1 MGKYSNSKSS
11 VRSAL
16 PLLDSNPPAYTA
28 DLWWLCL
35 GTKLIMANSY
45 ELQHELSDDTRFKK
59 VVVDALAD
67 IRLAAGDGLF
77 TSVLIQPSK

>member
-1 MGKYSNSKSS
+1 
-11 VRSAL
+11 
-16 PLLDSNPPAYTA
+16 
-28 DLWWLCL
+28 
-35 GTKLIMANSY
+35 MANSY

-77 TSVLIQPSK
+77 TSVLIQLSK